1 VTSEIEQGG
10 AAGAAPMTRRQARE
24 LENAASARMPAKPV
38 AAKSEFPR
46 RSAPTAQRK
55 RVRAR
60 RTVKGG
66 TAPMRPAR
74 RPGSSVSSKF
84 LSLGAMLFAAALLI
98 GMSVP
103 ANAFISAESLSADA
117 SPVRVVEKEVLQGQ
131 SLEVSP
137 DAGSIAP
144 IRDNDEVISYA
155 QVLQL
160 KYSGVSYAYT
170 ATTGAVRWPFP
181 YPVPITDGFGER
193 VGGFHKG
200 VDFVPGGGTPI
211 YAIADGIAAVAGEDY
226 SGYGNHVIIQH
237 DLGGVDVESLYA
249 HMISGSS
256 PIVQGQAVKVGDF
269 LGLVGDTGVAYGAHL
284 HFEIHINKVPIDPF
298 AWLQANAVN

>member
-1 VTSEIEQGG
+1 
-10 AAGAAPMTRRQARE
+10 MTRRQARE
-24 LENAASARMPAKPV
+24 LESAAAARVPVKAVPAK
-38 AAKSEFPR
+38 AEYPR
-46 RSAPTAQRK
+46 RSVATASRK
-55 RVRAR
+55 TVTVK
-60 RTVKGG
+60 RTVKRGKAS
-66 TAPMRPAR
+66 TRPSAR
-74 RPGSSVSSKF
+74 RPRSSASSKF
-84 LSLGAMLFAAALLI
+84 LSLGAMLFAAALLV

-117 SPVRVVEKEVLQGQ
+117 SPMQVAQKEILPGQ
-131 SLEVSP
+131 SLAVSA
-137 DAGSIAP
+137 DAASIAP
-144 IRDNDEVISYA
+144 IRDNYEVISYA
-155 QVLQL
+155 QLLQL

-181 YPVPITDGFGER
+181 YPVPITDGFGDR

-211 YAIADGIAAVAGEDY
+211 YAIADGIATVAGEDY

-256 PIVQGQAVKVGDF
+256 PIVQGQQVKVGDF

>member
-1 VTSEIEQGG
+1 
-10 AAGAAPMTRRQARE
+10 MTRRQARE
-24 LENAASARMPAKPV
+24 LENAAAARVPAKVVP
-38 AAKSEFPR
+38 AKAEYPR
-46 RSAPTAQRK
+46 RSVATTSPKLVQVK
-55 RVRAR
+55 
-60 RTVKGG
+60 RTVKRGKAS
-66 TAPMRPAR
+66 TRPSTR
-74 RPGSSVSSKF
+74 RPGSSASSKF
-84 LSLGAMLFAAALLI
+84 LSLGAMLFAAALLV

-117 SPVRVVEKEVLQGQ
+117 SPLRVAQKEVLPAQ
-131 SLEVSP
+131 SLAVSP
-137 DAGSIAP
+137 DVASIAP
-144 IRDNDEVISYA
+144 IRDNYEVISYA
-155 QVLQL
+155 QLLQL
-160 KYSGVSYAYT
+160 KYSGASYAYT

-181 YPVPITDGFGER
+181 YHVPITDGFGER

-211 YAIADGIAAVAGEDY
+211 YAIADGIASVAGEDY

-256 PIVQGQAVKVGDF
+256 PIVQGQEVKVGDF